1 MTAAQQGLAVYSAI
15 ALAAGILTRRH
26 PATIGIW
33 AAAGWVPYLL
43 VHYPYAGGTVALA
56 IGWVAVHR
64 YGWRHLLLWG
74 GLGSLYSL
82 MVWARISY
90 GGVDFGAAALDA
102 AGRTLRFAVFTA
114 LCWWAWR
121 LMHDRVSYVTHPLAW
136 GAESRRVQQLAEHRR
151 AMGLGKRGLGR
162 LGHAGKRAITAG
174 RPAKPDDGEG
184 LALPGGGASRTLEG
198 GRSRD
203 RRGRFLPADAVEA
216 APLDAGQIG
225 NEPLFAPKPRWR
237 RRR

>member
-15 ALAAGILTRRH
+15 ALLAGVITRRH
-26 PATIGIW
+26 PATIAVW

-56 IGWVAVHR
+56 VGWVAVHR

-162 LGHAGKRAITAG
+162 LGQAGKRAITAG
-174 RPAKPDDGEG
+174 RPARDDGTPR
-184 LALPGGGASRTLEG
+184 ALEG
-198 GRSRD
+198 
-203 RRGRFLPADAVEA
+203 RRGRLRPAEAVEH
-216 APLDAGQIG
+216 APLDAGQIP